1 MKVVE
6 ISNAC
11 ELIKKSKLTKMD
23 DKDKFLVIKAIRV
36 LKPISVEYQDFIKDA
51 QEKLKDEEY
60 DANLKEYQDIQK
72 EHPGLKLSE
81 MTIEE
86 INKAEKLAKYFNDSN
101 KRFSDCIEEEA
112 NKEKELTYEKISEDA
127 FTKFIASNDF
137 SVEEIVLLQEAL
149 CNV

>member
-23 DKDKFLVIKAIRV
+23 DKDKFLVIKAIRA
-36 LKPISVEYQDFIKDA
+36 LKPVSTEYQDFIKDA

-72 EHPGLKLSE
+72 NHPGLKLSE

-112 NKEKELTYEKISEDA
+112 NKVAGKPIELH
-127 FTKFIASNDF
+127 
-137 SVEEIVLLQEAL
+137 VEEREEREDNHEEGPIPVMEI
-149 CNV
+149 